1 MVRRGNAGTRQLGA
15 VLCARRAVNQGCPGP
30 GSSLSHP
37 RCAPAPLALTPN
49 LPAPAAPAPCRRLEP
64 HAPRFR
70 GDNLLHGGT
79 VNVFTMFSHA
89 ADYLGL
95 ITSLALS
102 TASGKD
108 NGAAGCGAE
117 CADRLRRRD
126 SASQVG
132 ARELGGRPCPRASP
146 PAATPPSQ
154 QRTHRGDSYAPQPRL
169 PTQPPPRTHPRTH
182 TRVLSETVSA
192 SSAHAQNTI
201 PLRVV
206 SDKPP
211 THTRTRSLRTSR
223 AGFPRGRRPW
233 N

>member
-1 MVRRGNAGTRQLGA
+1 MRAESSKPRLSRPGLRPLSPALRSRTPGAHPEPAGAGAGGAASPRPELCTGSLPTPGAARSAFPRRQ
-15 VLCARRAVNQGCPGP
+15 
-30 GSSLSHP
+30 
-37 RCAPAPLALTPN
+37 PAP
-49 LPAPAAPAPCRRLEP
+49 RRYSQC
-64 HAPRFR
+64 
-70 GDNLLHGGT
+70 
-79 VNVFTMFSHA
+79 VYYVFTRG
-89 ADYLGL
+89 GL
-95 ITSLALS
+95 FGSNNLTRALHRF
-102 TASGKD
+102 GKRQRRD
-108 NGAAGCGAE
+108 RMGGA

-126 SASQVG
+126 VDRA
-132 ARELGGRPCPRASP
+132 EGGRPCPRASP

-169 PTQPPPRTHPRTH
+169 PTQPRPPRTHPRTH

-211 THTRTRSLRTSR
+211 THTRTRSLSTSR

>member
-30 GSSLSHP
+30 GSGLSHP

-49 LPAPAAPAPCRRLEP
+49 LPARAAPRPRAPSSAPAPCRRPEP

-108 NGAAGCGAE
+108 NGAAGWGRGQ
-117 CADRLRRRD
+117 CADRLRRRPAAWAR
-126 SASQVG
+126 ASWAG
-132 ARELGGRPCPRASP
+132 APAREPRPLQPPRPRSSGRTAEIL
-146 PAATPPSQ
+146 TPPSPV
-154 QRTHRGDSYAPQPRL
+154 SPRS
-169 PTQPPPRTHPRTH
+169 PPPAPTHAPARASSRRLSAPRPH
-182 TRVLSETVSA
+182 TRRTQYHSE
-192 SSAHAQNTI
+192 
-201 PLRVV
+201 
-206 SDKPP
+206 
-211 THTRTRSLRTSR
+211 
-223 AGFPRGRRPW
+223 W
-233 N
+233 